1 MNQFSKSARKYLKE
15 STRDEFEKAIYNSK
29 LTPFQENVI
38 RLHILKDKTIVAI
51 SLELS
56 CSERSI
62 NKALQRAYL
71 KICKYLLEK
80 NSCVFDALN
89 MQSENHFKLDN

>member
-1 MNQFSKSARKYLKE
+1 MNVYCKQARKFLKE
-15 STRDEFEKAIYNSK
+15 STRKEFETAVYESN
-29 LTPFQENVI
+29 LTQIQEDAV

-62 NKALQRAYL
+62 NKALQGAYL

-89 MQSENHFKLDN
+89 MQSENH

>member
-1 MNQFSKSARKYLKE
+1 MNVYCKQARKFLKE
-15 STRDEFEKAIYNSK
+15 STRKEFETAVYESN
-29 LTPFQENVI
+29 LTQIQEDAV

-62 NKALQRAYL
+62 NKALQGAYL

-89 MQSENHFKLDN
+89 MQSDNHFKLDN